1 MSNNPSHNT
10 VPKGWP
16 WLTTTVSI
24 VLCLF
29 ATPTKAQ
36 GPNSIDT
43 DRPSQ
48 SISTSI
54 VGKGLVQIETGW
66 YRAKEKTV
74 LDTEIS
80 DSVFPEIL
88 IRIGLA
94 RRIEVRTGSTGR
106 MVSEYKA
113 PTFTQHEEKGG
124 DLYLGVKWLFSEQ
137 KNMLPNMAVHFGAT
151 LPVGATRSASEDT
164 GPQIGLLFQHEFN
177 SSLTLG
183 CNLVADWYNI
193 VVVGGD
199 RDHRIEYLYSICLD
213 VIPASWVTTFVEY
226 YLREPRQDRDPD
238 SRNLALGC
246 KLRIYNNLQID
257 VAYGLKR
264 GSWAD
269 GDFFRV
275 GMSVRIP
282 R

>member
-48 SISTSI
+48 SLSTSI
-54 VGKGLVQIETGW
+54 VGRGLVQIETGW
-66 YRAKEKTV
+66 YRAKEKSV
-74 LDTEIS
+74 VNIERR
-80 DSVFPEIL
+80 DSVFPEML
-88 IRIGLA
+88 IRIGLI
-94 RRIEVRTGSTGR
+94 RRVEVRTGSTGR
-106 MVSEYKA
+106 MVSDFKA
-113 PTFTQHEEKGG
+113 PTSTNHKEKGG
-124 DLYLGVKWLFSEQ
+124 DLYLGVKWLLNEQ
-137 KNMLPNMAVHFGAT
+137 KNMLPNIAFH
-151 LPVGATRSASEDT
+151 VGATFPVGMTRSEDT
-164 GPQIGLLFQHEFN
+164 GPQIGLLIQRELN
-177 SSLTLG
+177 SRLSLG
-183 CNLVADWYNI
+183 CNLVADGYN
-193 VVVGGD
+193 VVVAGGD
-199 RDHRIEYLYSICLD
+199 RDHRIEYLYSVCLD
-213 VIPASWVTTFVEY
+213 VIPVNWVTAFIEY
-226 YLREPRQDRDPD
+226 YLRELKYDPDRD

-246 KLRIYNNLQID
+246 KLRIFNNIQID
-257 VAYGLKR
+257 AAYGLKR